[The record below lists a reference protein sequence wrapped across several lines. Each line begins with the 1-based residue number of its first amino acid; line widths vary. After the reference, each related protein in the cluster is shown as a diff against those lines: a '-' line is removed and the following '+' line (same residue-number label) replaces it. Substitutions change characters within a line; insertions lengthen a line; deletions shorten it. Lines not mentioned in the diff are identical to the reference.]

1 MVFLVTHETQES
13 VFPYFIH
20 KVTHVD
26 NWGTV
31 FLSNALM
38 FIKCPGVSRSTNDQ
52 RNASATFLTAVGYL
66 ILNID
71 ICILLVRIDYSDMK
85 PE

>member
-20 KVTHVD
+20 TVKYVD

-38 FIKCPGVSRSTNDQ
+38 LIKCPGVSISIDDQ
-52 RNASATFLTAVGYL
+52 RNASATFLRAVGYL

-71 ICILLVRIDYSDMK
+71 ICSLLVRIDCTAMK